1 MNPKSA
7 SGSFPGMNRSAA
19 SLRPEGSAPARFTA
33 AEFLRMAELGAFDD
47 MKVELDHGEIVRMN
61 PPHTPHA
68 VGQALTLRALFD
80 AVRRDDLLA
89 VGEITIVLGDD
100 TVRAFDAALITAD
113 ALRRKVLAPE
123 HVILGIE
130 VSDSTL
136 DRDLGEKL
144 RDYAAAG
151 IRDYWVVDA
160 KARAVHVMS
169 GPAGEGYEKAEI
181 VRFGEPLELPGGL
194 GTVVLG

>member
-1 MNPKSA
+1 MNPKAA

-19 SLRPEGSAPARFTA
+19 SLRPEGSAAARFTA

-80 AVRRDDLLA
+80 AVRSDEVVAL
-89 VGEITIVLGDD
+89 GEITIVLRDD
-100 TVRAFDAALITAD
+100 TVRAFDAALVTRA
-113 ALRRKVLAPE
+113 ALEVAVLAPDN
-123 HVILGIE
+123 VVLGIE
-130 VSDSTL
+130 VSDSAL

-181 VRFGEPLELPGGL
+181 VRFGEALELPQGL
-194 GTVVLG
+194 GTIVLG